1 MKISIVGNYY
11 KKRFTFFKWS
21 RELSLANKVIL
32 AFFMA
37 CITGICAQI
46 VIPLPWTPV
55 PVTGQTFAVLMVG
68 VVLGRYWG
76 GMSQVMYVAI
86 GLAGVPWFAGMTGGY
101 NIIFGATAGYL
112 IGFILAALFLGHF
125 TDKYIKAQSPLN
137 TECLGHQKPM
147 VFESFTSILGLMLLA
162 NFAIIYIPGLI
173 GLGAFLYFVK
183 GTVPSIWTLLVMGL
197 LPFVIGDLIKI
208 AGAAGLTKAITPK
221 EPYAHEVDAK
231 Q

>member
-1 MKISIVGNYY
+1 MEISIVDNYY
-11 KKRFTFFKWS
+11 KKRFTFFKWN
-21 RELSLANKVIL
+21 RELSLTNKVIL

-37 CITGICAQI
+37 CITGILAQI

-55 PVTGQTFAVLMVG
+55 PVTGQTFAVLMAG

-86 GLAGVPWFAGMTGGY
+86 GLAGVPWFSGMTGGY
-101 NIIFGATAGYL
+101 GIIFGATAGYL
-112 IGFILAALFLGHF
+112 IGFILAALFLGRF
-125 TDKYIKAQSPLN
+125 TDKYIKAR
-137 TECLGHQKPM
+137 
-147 VFESFTSILGLMLLA
+147 SFTPMLGLMLLA

-183 GTVPSIWTLLVMGL
+183 GSMPSIWTLLVMGL
-197 LPFVIGDLIKI
+197 LPFVIGDLVKV

-221 EPYAHEVDAK
+221 EPFTHEVDAEIR
-231 Q
+231 

>member
-1 MKISIVGNYY
+1 MEIPEIPVVDNYY
-11 KKRFTFFKWS
+11 KKRFAFFKWS
-21 RELSLANKVIL
+21 RELSLTNKVIL

-46 VIPLPWTPV
+46 IIPLPWTPV
-55 PVTGQTFAVLMVG
+55 PVTGQTFAVLMAG

-101 NIIFGATAGYL
+101 NIIFGATTGYL
-112 IGFILAALFLGHF
+112 IGFILTALFLGHF
-125 TDKYIKAQSPLN
+125 TDKYIKAR
-137 TECLGHQKPM
+137 
-147 VFESFTSILGLMLLA
+147 SFTPMLGLMLLA

-173 GLGAFLYFVK
+173 GLCAFLYFVK
-183 GTVPSIWTLLVMGL
+183 GAVPSIWALLVMGL

-208 AGAAGLTKAITPK
+208 ICAAGLTKAITPK
-221 EPYAHEVDAK
+221 EPYTYEVGAK

>member
-1 MKISIVGNYY
+1 MEISVVDSYY

-21 RELSLANKVIL
+21 RELSLTNKVIL
-32 AFFMA
+32 ALSMA
-37 CITGICAQI
+37 CITGFCAQI

-55 PVTGQTFAVLMVG
+55 PVTGQTFAVLMAG

-86 GLAGVPWFAGMTGGY
+86 GLAGIPWFAGMTGGY

-125 TDKYIKAQSPLN
+125 TDKYIK
-137 TECLGHQKPM
+137 TR
-147 VFESFTSILGLMLLA
+147 SFTPMLGLMLLA
-162 NFAIIYIPGLI
+162 NFTIIYIPGLI

-183 GTVPSIWTLLVMGL
+183 GSMPSIWTLLVMGL
-197 LPFVIGDLIKI
+197 LPFVTGDLVKI

-231 Q
+231 